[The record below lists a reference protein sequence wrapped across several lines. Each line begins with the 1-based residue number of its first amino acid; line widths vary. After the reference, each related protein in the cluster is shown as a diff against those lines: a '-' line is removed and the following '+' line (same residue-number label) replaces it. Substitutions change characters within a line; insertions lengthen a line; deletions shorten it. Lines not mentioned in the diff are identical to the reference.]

1 MRRKPATS
9 TPSHPALF
17 DDLDNFKERQ
27 DTGFDIIPPA
37 EMEKIAERHTTPT
50 GSIIDDMPPLS
61 PTDKIFFMSF
71 GSGSSGN
78 CAYIGDRQGGFLIDA
93 GVDAK
98 KVTLDLQKNGITMDR
113 VKGIVITHDHHDHI
127 SQAYSLLRSNRHMKL
142 FCTPRALN
150 GILRRH
156 NISRRIKDYHTPVY
170 KEFPF
175 TIGNFTVTPFE
186 VMHDGSDNAG
196 FHITR
201 ADRAITIATDLGCIS
216 PRVDHYMRL
225 ADTIVIEANY
235 DLKMLLNGSYPEYLK
250 ARIRTDNGHLDNA
263 VTAAFIASIH
273 TPRLKSV
280 FLCHLSHDNNTPAT
294 AFKAMTDALET
305 IGIQRIGNLIPSIAD
320 PIQPQINL
328 IPLPRYDTT
337 ILYTI

>member
-98 KVTLDLQKNGITMDR
+98 K
-113 VKGIVITHDHHDHI
+113 
-127 SQAYSLLRSNRHMKL
+127 
-142 FCTPRALN
+142 
-150 GILRRH
+150 
-156 NISRRIKDYHTPVY
+156 
-170 KEFPF
+170 
-175 TIGNFTVTPFE
+175 
-186 VMHDGSDNAG
+186 
-196 FHITR
+196 
-201 ADRAITIATDLGCIS
+201 
-216 PRVDHYMRL
+216 
-225 ADTIVIEANY
+225 
-235 DLKMLLNGSYPEYLK
+235 
-250 ARIRTDNGHLDNA
+250 
-263 VTAAFIASIH
+263 
-273 TPRLKSV
+273 
-280 FLCHLSHDNNTPAT
+280 
-294 AFKAMTDALET
+294 
-305 IGIQRIGNLIPSIAD
+305 
-320 PIQPQINL
+320 
-328 IPLPRYDTT
+328 
-337 ILYTI
+337 